1 MDMGNIAGRMGQ
13 YIAGTSKMGSV
24 REKDNFITQKMEVL
38 PEVFGK
44 MVSSM
49 AVENICSQRG
59 RNINAFGK
67 TAK

>member
-1 MDMGNIAGRMGQ
+1 MDMDNTAGRMGQ
-13 YIAGTSKMGSV
+13 FIGGTSKMGSA

-38 PEVFGK
+38 QEVFGK
-44 MVSSM
+44 MASSM